1 MKKAADMVEH
11 AWLLTNVS
19 VLLDSQEATAR
30 KVTLCVCVCR
40 EEERLC
46 FREKGSSFS
55 RAVVV

>member
-1 MKKAADMVEH
+1 MVEH